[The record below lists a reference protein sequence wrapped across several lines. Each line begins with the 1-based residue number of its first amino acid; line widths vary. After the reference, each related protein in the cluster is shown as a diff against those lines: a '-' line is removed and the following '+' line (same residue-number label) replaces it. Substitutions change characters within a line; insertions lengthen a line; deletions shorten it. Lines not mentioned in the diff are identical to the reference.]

1 MDSRR
6 QPTIWGNHNLS
17 NIAGEAF
24 RRNTEREK
32 AQAVNKALTNPDN
45 TEECHIYID
54 KDKELYN
61 LSRALITAFGP
72 KLASQSWGG
81 KVDAKL
87 FRPHDSV
94 VDSSQAIDIDV
105 HTSVVAFDTYIDTG
119 DYMEKSEKT
128 GSAILFKLSANLIGE
143 PTPDMT
149 ANDLIFGDNCTYG
162 ALVDSDTIKYFK
174 ITYKNGDIVESEL
187 RRKDPTEQSGQS
199 VDAQIIK
206 RGDTRLVTE
215 ELSPSSNEALELD
228 QELEKFIK
236 SRQ

>member
-1 MDSRR
+1 M
-6 QPTIWGNHNLS
+6 
-17 NIAGEAF
+17 
-24 RRNTEREK
+24 
-32 AQAVNKALTNPDN
+32 
-45 TEECHIYID
+45 
-54 KDKELYN
+54 
-61 LSRALITAFGP
+61 
-72 KLASQSWGG
+72 
-81 KVDAKL
+81 
-87 FRPHDSV
+87 
-94 VDSSQAIDIDV
+94 
-105 HTSVVAFDTYIDTG
+105 AFDTYIDTG

-162 ALVDSDTIKYFK
+162 ALVGSDTIKYFK

>member
-1 MDSRR
+1 MDSGK
-6 QPTIWGNHNLS
+6 QPTIWRNHNL
-17 NIAGEAF
+17 NRMAEEAF
-24 RRNTEREK
+24 RRNEEK
-32 AQAVNKALTNPDN
+32 KKAKTVNKALTNPDD
-45 TEECHIYID
+45 TERFEIHITSNRD
-54 KDKELYN
+54 LYA
-61 LSRALITAFGP
+61 LDTALAKTFGSRLTSSIM
-72 KLASQSWGG
+72 GG
-81 KVDAKL
+81 EVDVKL
-87 FRPHDSV
+87 FRPHDSI
-94 VDSSQAIDIDV
+94 VDSSQGIDIDV
-105 HTSVVAFDTYIDTG
+105 HTSVVALDAYKDS
-119 DYMEKSEKT
+119 MNKSEKT
-128 GSAILFKLSANLIGE
+128 GSIILFKLSANLIGE

-149 ANDLIFGDNCTYG
+149 ADDLAFGDNCTYG

-228 QELEKFIK
+228 QEFEKFIK

>member
-32 AQAVNKALTNPDN
+32 AQAVDEALKNPDN
-45 TEECHIYID
+45 TEKIHTDISN
-54 KDKELYN
+54 KELYN
-61 LSRALITAFGP
+61 LSGALAIAFRSRLAP
-72 KLASQSWGG
+72 KSWGG
-81 KVDAKL
+81 EVDAKL

-94 VDSSQAIDIDV
+94 VDSSQAIDIDI
-105 HTSVVAFDTYIDTG
+105 HTSVVAFDTYTEG
-119 DYMEKSEKT
+119 SMNKSEKT

-162 ALVDSDTIKYFK
+162 ALLDGSTIKYFK
-174 ITYKNGDIVESEL
+174 IAYKNGDRVESEL